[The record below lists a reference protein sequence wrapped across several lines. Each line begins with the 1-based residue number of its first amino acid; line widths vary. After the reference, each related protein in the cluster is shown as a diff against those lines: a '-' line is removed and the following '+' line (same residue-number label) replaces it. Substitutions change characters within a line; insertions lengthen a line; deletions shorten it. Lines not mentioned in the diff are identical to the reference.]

1 MYHSAFGD
9 FASEKIEQV
18 YLDALRRMT
27 LEQRWRTVAAMRQV
41 AVNMVRAKIR
51 NAHPDWDERE
61 VRWEATRQVM
71 AAHGVFIRRTI
82 PGRSASD

>member
-1 MYHSAFGD
+1 MYKSPFGD
-9 FASEKIEQV
+9 FASQKVEQV
-18 YLDALRRMT
+18 YLQSLRRMT

-41 AVNMVRAKIR
+41 AVDMVRAKIR
-51 NAHPDWDERE
+51 ETYPDWTERE

-82 PGRSASD
+82 PSGSAST